1 MFAIAKPVHS
11 TEEKVCPG
19 CSSSSRDILPLI
31 AETEEPPWPVL
42 TEGRVMSSVATRE
55 NDRDAHHVPRKC
67 FPGTIKTMEQHV
79 IWVGM
84 SLETR
89 VATGEEEGGE
99 RVARSS
105 DEERWKKLIWQVL
118 MVQ

>member
-67 FPGTIKTMEQHV
+67 FPGTIKTVEQHV
-79 IWVGM
+79 VWDE
-84 SLETR
+84 LETR
-89 VATGEEEGGE
+89 VAGREG
-99 RVARSS
+99 RVNELYGLLAR
-105 DEERWKKLIWQVL
+105 RGRN
-118 MVQ
+118 

>member
-67 FPGTIKTMEQHV
+67 FPGTIKTVEQYV
-79 IWVGM
+79 VWYEFRNE
-84 SLETR
+84 SCR
-89 VATGEEEGGE
+89 QEEGGE
-99 RVARSS
+99 RVA
-105 DEERWKKLIWQVL
+105 
-118 MVQ
+118 